1 MTNYSVNKKA
11 DTYVKNTGD
20 TTTEKAADAMEFKWS
35 LKQLKDEWEKMG
47 INYNE
52 IFTKIKDI
60 CLKTLMSVEGVIVSS
75 VRSNKFR
82 GQCYEIYG
90 FDVLVDNN
98 LRPWLLEV
106 NVLPSLS
113 SSSPFDKHVK
123 SMLLSDTLHLI
134 GFNIFDRRKVQEEMK
149 NGKIGIR
156 QYIKN
161 GTQREEQGTENKSK
175 SPYGELISP
184 LLIKKSPTKKLE
196 LGSPEKMKIKNQYA
210 IPSFLDGFDYLTED
224 DLDILATYE
233 EEQARRQ

>member
-11 DTYVKNTGD
+11 DNFVKNKNEATDKQEG
-20 TTTEKAADAMEFKWS
+20 TTNEMEFKWS
-35 LKQLKDEWEKMG
+35 LVQLKEEWEKMG

-52 IFTKIKDI
+52 IFTKIKNI
-60 CLKTLMSVEGVIVSS
+60 CVKTLMSVEGLIVSS

-90 FDVLVDNN
+90 FDILVDNA

-134 GFNIFDRRKVQEEMK
+134 GFNIFDRRKVSEETKTAK
-149 NGKIGIR
+149 NGLR
-156 QYIKN
+156 
-161 GTQREEQGTENKSK
+161 
-175 SPYGELISP
+175 
-184 LLIKKSPTKKLE
+184 
-196 LGSPEKMKIKNQYA
+196 
-210 IPSFLDGFDYLTED
+210 
-224 DLDILATYE
+224 
-233 EEQARRQ
+233 

>member
-1 MTNYSVNKKA
+1 MA
-11 DTYVKNTGD
+11 
-20 TTTEKAADAMEFKWS
+20 
-35 LKQLKDEWEKMG
+35 
-47 INYNE
+47 
-52 IFTKIKDI
+52 
-60 CLKTLMSVEGVIVSS
+60 VEPVIVST

-134 GFNIFDRRKVQEEMK
+134 GFNIFDRRKIEEERK
-149 NGKIGIR
+149 NDKSKKGGLR
-156 QYIKN
+156 SYIS
-161 GTQREEQGTENKSK
+161 QREEQGSEYKAK
-175 SPYGELISP
+175 SPYGEYTSP
-184 LLIKKSPTKKLE
+184 AKKFSPSKKVE
-196 LGSPEKMKIKNQYA
+196 AASPEKMKIKNQFA
-210 IPSFLDGFDYLTED
+210 IPSFLDGFEYLTED

-233 EEQARRQ
+233 EE